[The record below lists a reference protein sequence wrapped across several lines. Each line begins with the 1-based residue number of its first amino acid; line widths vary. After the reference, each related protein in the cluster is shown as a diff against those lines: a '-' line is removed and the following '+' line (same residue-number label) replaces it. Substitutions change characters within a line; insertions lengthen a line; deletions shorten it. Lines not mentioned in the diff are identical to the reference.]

1 MKNSVDLFWALHL
14 GRHHSKLEGRHLIS
28 EGGMMPRGAISI
40 GRGLRTPPPGSAPVL
55 YDLRSLL
62 KQDAIE
68 AMLLLRTNM
77 I

>member
-1 MKNSVDLFWALHL
+1 
-14 GRHHSKLEGRHLIS
+14 
-28 EGGMMPRGAISI
+28 MMPRGAISI
-40 GRGLRTPPPGSAPVL
+40 GRGFPPPRSAPVL